1 LINQG
6 GTEVAEQRRTIEIK
20 PITRIEGHGKVTLH
34 LDEKGNVSRAH
45 FNVTQLR
52 GFEKFCEG
60 RVFWEMPVITQRAC
74 GICPVSHHLA
84 SAKAGDAILGVE
96 IPPAARLLRELMHI
110 AQYVQSHA
118 LHFFHLASPDL
129 LLGMDANPAT
139 RNVFG
144 LIAANP
150 ELAKKAV
157 WLRSFGQ
164 SIIETLGT
172 KKIHPIFAIP
182 GGVNAALSAE
192 NREKILDKV
201 DEAIAIYQTGL
212 NILKEFQSKQKELMA
227 GFASFSTAYL
237 GTVDAR
243 GYLELYDGKL
253 RLLDARGFI
262 LEDQVP
268 GNEYLSLVEEKV
280 EDWSYMKFPYYKK
293 MGYPGG
299 IYRVGPLARLNVADG
314 ISTPLANEEFKQ
326 FKKLGNGGMVEG
338 SLYYHYARL
347 IEGLYATERLKE
359 LLQNDEICST
369 EIRVTSSK
377 YNEEGIG
384 VLEAPRGTLI
394 HHFWVDRSGAVRKAN
409 IIVATQN
416 NNLAM
421 NRAIYLVARDYVKSD
436 KPTEGALNRVEVAIR
451 CYDPCL
457 SCATHA
463 LGQMPLELVLCNSQ
477 GETIASVSRP
487 SS

>member
-1 LINQG
+1 
-6 GTEVAEQRRTIEIK
+6 VAAQRRTIEIR
-20 PITRIEGHGKVTLH
+20 PITRIEGHGRVTLH

-60 RVFWEMPVITQRAC
+60 RVFWEMPIITARIC

-96 IPPAARLLRELMHI
+96 IPPTAKLLRQLMHM
-110 AQYVQSHA
+110 AQFVQSHA

-129 LLGMDANPAT
+129 LFGMDAEPAT
-139 RNVFG
+139 RNVIG
-144 LIAANP
+144 LIGANP

-157 WLRSFGQ
+157 WLRGFGQ
-164 SIIETLGT
+164 AIIETLGT
-172 KKIHPIFAIP
+172 KKVHPIFAIP
-182 GGVNAALSAE
+182 GGVNAALSAKDRDE
-192 NREKILDKV
+192 ILSKV

-212 NILKEFQSKQKELMA
+212 AIIKDFQSKQKELMA
-227 GFASFSTAYL
+227 SFASFPSAYL
-237 GTVDAR
+237 GTVDPH
-243 GYLELYDGKL
+243 GNLEIYDGRL
-253 RLLDARGFI
+253 RLLDAKGFV

-268 GNEYLSLVEEKV
+268 GSDYLSLIEERV
-280 EDWSYMKFPYYKK
+280 EDWSYMKFPCYKK

-299 IYRVGPLARLNVADG
+299 IYRVGPLARLNVVDG
-314 ISTPLANEEFKQ
+314 ITTPLASQEFQ
-326 FKKLGNGGMVEG
+326 EFKKLGNGGMVEG
-338 SLYYHYARL
+338 SLYFHYARL
-347 IEGLYATERLKE
+347 IEGLYAVEMIKE
-359 LLQNDEICST
+359 LLQHDEICST
-369 EIRVTSSK
+369 EIRVSSSK

-384 VLEAPRGTLI
+384 VIEAPRGTLF
-394 HHFWVDRSGAVRKAN
+394 HHYWVDASGAIRKVN

-421 NRAIYLVARDYVKSD
+421 NRAIYLVARDYVQAD
-436 KPTEGALNRVEVAIR
+436 KLTEGMLNRVEVAIR

-463 LGQMPLELVLCNSQ
+463 LGQMPLEIVIYNSKGGVVERLRQ
-477 GETIASVSRP
+477 Q
-487 SS
+487 

>member
-1 LINQG
+1 MA
-6 GTEVAEQRRTIEIK
+6 VQRRIIEIK
-20 PITRIEGHGKVTLH
+20 PVTRVEGHGKVTLH

-60 RVFWEMPVITQRAC
+60 RVFWEMPIITARIC

-96 IPPAARLLRELMHI
+96 IPPTATMLRQLMHM
-110 AQYVQSHA
+110 AQFVQSHA

-129 LLGMDANPAT
+129 LFGMDADPAT
-139 RNVFG
+139 RNVIG
-144 LIAANP
+144 LIGANP

-157 WLRSFGQ
+157 WLRGFGQ
-164 SIIETLGT
+164 AIIETLGT

-182 GGVNAALSAE
+182 GGVNAALSAKD
-192 NREKILDKV
+192 REEILSKV
-201 DEAIAIYQTGL
+201 DEAI
-212 NILKEFQSKQKELMA
+212 NICQLGIDIIKDFQAKQKELMDS
-227 GFASFSTAYL
+227 FASFPSAYL
-237 GTVDAR
+237 GTVDPQ
-243 GYLELYDGKL
+243 GNLEIYDGKL
-253 RLLDARGFI
+253 RLIDSKGFV

-268 GNEYLSLVEEKV
+268 GYDYLSVIEERV

-293 MGYPGG
+293 MSYPGG
-299 IYRVGPLARLNVADG
+299 IYRVGPLARLNVVDG
-314 ISTPLANEEFKQ
+314 ISTPLASKEFLE

-338 SLYYHYARL
+338 SLYFHYARL
-347 IEGLYATERLKE
+347 IEALYAAEMITE

-369 EIRVTSSK
+369 EIRVSSSK

-384 VLEAPRGTLI
+384 VLEAPRGTLF
-394 HHFWVDRSGAVRKAN
+394 HHYWVDSSGAIRKVN
-409 IIVATQN
+409 LIVATQN

-421 NRAIYLVARDYVKSD
+421 NRAIYLVARDYVKVD
-436 KPTEGALNRVEVAIR
+436 KLTEGMLNRVEVAIR

-463 LGQMPLELVLCNSQ
+463 LGQMPLEVVICNSKGDVVERLSQ
-477 GETIASVSRP
+477 H
-487 SS
+487 

>member
-1 LINQG
+1 M
-6 GTEVAEQRRTIEIK
+6 AAQRRIIEIK
-20 PITRIEGHGKVTLH
+20 PVTRIEGHGKVTLH

-60 RVFWEMPVITQRAC
+60 RVFWEMPIITARIC

-96 IPPAARLLRELMHI
+96 IPPTATMLRQLMHM
-110 AQYVQSHA
+110 AQFVQSHA

-129 LLGMDANPAT
+129 LFGMDADPAT
-139 RNVFG
+139 RNIIG
-144 LIAANP
+144 LIGANP

-157 WLRSFGQ
+157 WLRGFGQ
-164 SIIETLGT
+164 AIIETLGT

-182 GGVNAALSAE
+182 GGVNAALSAKD
-192 NREKILDKV
+192 REEMLSKV
-201 DEAIAIYQTGL
+201 DEAI
-212 NILKEFQSKQKELMA
+212 NICQLGIDIIKDFQAKQKELMDS
-227 GFASFSTAYL
+227 FASFPSAYL
-237 GTVDAR
+237 GTVDPQ
-243 GYLELYDGKL
+243 GNLEIYDGKL
-253 RLLDARGFI
+253 RLIDSKGFV

-268 GNEYLSLVEEKV
+268 GYDYLSIIEERV

-293 MGYPGG
+293 MSYPGG
-299 IYRVGPLARLNVADG
+299 IYRVGPLARLNVVDG
-314 ISTPLANEEFKQ
+314 ISTPLASKEFLE

-338 SLYYHYARL
+338 SLYFHYARL
-347 IEGLYATERLKE
+347 IEALYAAEMITE

-369 EIRVTSSK
+369 EIRVSSSK

-384 VLEAPRGTLI
+384 VLEAPRGTLF
-394 HHFWVDRSGAVRKAN
+394 HHYWVDSGGAIRKVN
-409 IIVATQN
+409 LIVATQN

-421 NRAIYLVARDYVKSD
+421 NRAIYLVARDYVKVD
-436 KPTEGALNRVEVAIR
+436 KLTEGMLNRVEVAIR

-463 LGQMPLELVLCNSQ
+463 LGQMPLEVVICSSKGDVVERLSQ
-477 GETIASVSRP
+477 H
-487 SS
+487 

>member
-1 LINQG
+1 MATQSRI
-6 GTEVAEQRRTIEIK
+6 IEIK
-20 PITRIEGHGKVTLH
+20 PVTRVEGHGKVTLY

-45 FNVTQLR
+45 FNITQLL

-60 RVFWEMPVITQRAC
+60 RIFWEMPVITARIC

-96 IPPAARLLRELMHI
+96 IPPTAVMLRQLMHM

-129 LLGMDANPAT
+129 IFGMDADPAT
-139 RNVFG
+139 RNIIG
-144 LIAANP
+144 LIGAKP

-157 WLRSFGQ
+157 WLRGYGQ

-172 KKIHPIFAIP
+172 KKIHPNFAIP
-182 GGVNAALSAE
+182 GGVNAALSLKARDE
-192 NREKILDKV
+192 ILGKV
-201 DEAIAIYQTGL
+201 EQAIAVCQLGID
-212 NILKEFQSKQKELMA
+212 IIKDFQNKQKELMA
-227 GFASFSTAYL
+227 SFASFPSGYL
-237 GTVDAR
+237 GLVDPQ
-243 GYLELYDGKL
+243 GNLELYDGKL
-253 RLLDARGFI
+253 RLMDAKGFV
-262 LEDQVP
+262 LEDQVD
-268 GNEYLSLVEEKV
+268 GRNYLSIIEERV

-314 ISTPLANEEFKQ
+314 ITTPLASKEFQ
-326 FKKLGNGGMVEG
+326 EFRKLGNGGMVEG
-338 SLYYHYARL
+338 SLYFHYARL
-347 IEGLYATERLKE
+347 IETLYAAERIRE
-359 LLQNDEICST
+359 LLENDEICLT
-369 EIRVTSSK
+369 ELRVSSSK

-384 VLEAPRGTLI
+384 VLEAPRGTLF
-394 HHFWVDRSGAVRKAN
+394 HHYWVDSSGAIRKAN

-421 NRAIYLVARDYVKSD
+421 NRAIYLVARDYVKANEL
-436 KPTEGALNRVEVAIR
+436 TEGMLNRVEVAIR

-463 LGQMPLELVLCNSQ
+463 LGQMPMSIQLISQSGEVLD
-477 GETIASVSRP
+477 EIHT
-487 SS
+487 

>member
-1 LINQG
+1 
-6 GTEVAEQRRTIEIK
+6 VATQSRIIEIK
-20 PITRIEGHGKVTLH
+20 PVTRVEGHGKVTLY

-45 FNVTQLR
+45 FNITQLL

-60 RVFWEMPVITQRAC
+60 RIFWEMPVITARIC

-96 IPPAARLLRELMHI
+96 IPPTAVMLRQLMHM

-129 LLGMDANPAT
+129 IFGMDADPAT
-139 RNVFG
+139 RNIIG
-144 LIAANP
+144 LIGAKP

-157 WLRSFGQ
+157 WLRGYGQ

-172 KKIHPIFAIP
+172 KKIHPNFAIP
-182 GGVNAALSAE
+182 GGVNAALSLKARDE
-192 NREKILDKV
+192 ILGKV
-201 DEAIAIYQTGL
+201 EQAIAVCQLGID
-212 NILKEFQSKQKELMA
+212 IIKDFQNKQKELMA
-227 GFASFSTAYL
+227 SFASFPSGYL
-237 GTVDAR
+237 GLVDPQ
-243 GYLELYDGKL
+243 GNLELYDGKL
-253 RLLDARGFI
+253 RLMDAKGFV
-262 LEDQVP
+262 LEDQVD
-268 GNEYLSLVEEKV
+268 GRNYLSIIEERV

-314 ISTPLANEEFKQ
+314 ITTPLASKEFQ
-326 FKKLGNGGMVEG
+326 EFRKLGNGGMVEG
-338 SLYYHYARL
+338 SLYFHYARL
-347 IEGLYATERLKE
+347 IETLYAAERIRE
-359 LLQNDEICST
+359 LLENDEICLT
-369 EIRVTSSK
+369 ELRVSSSK

-384 VLEAPRGTLI
+384 VLEAPRGTLF
-394 HHFWVDRSGAVRKAN
+394 HHYWVDSSGAIRKAN

-421 NRAIYLVARDYVKSD
+421 NRAIYLVARDYVKANEL
-436 KPTEGALNRVEVAIR
+436 TEGMLNRVEVAIR

-463 LGQMPLELVLCNSQ
+463 LGQMPMSIQLISQSGEVLD
-477 GETIASVSRP
+477 EIHT
-487 SS
+487 

>member
-1 LINQG
+1 MDPKSRI
-6 GTEVAEQRRTIEIK
+6 IEIK

-45 FNVTQLR
+45 FNVLQLR

-60 RVFWEMPVITQRAC
+60 RVFWEMPLITERIC

-96 IPPAARLLRELMHI
+96 IPPTAKMLRELVHM
-110 AQYVQSHA
+110 AQFVQSHA

-129 LLGMDANPAT
+129 IFGMDADPAI
-139 RNVFG
+139 RNVIG
-144 LIAANP
+144 LIGANP

-164 SIIETLGT
+164 SIIESLGS
-172 KKIHPIFAIP
+172 KKVHPNFAIP
-182 GGVNAALSAE
+182 GGVNTSLSSTS
-192 NREKILDKV
+192 RDDFLGKV
-201 DEAIAIYQTGL
+201 DEAIGI
-212 NILKEFQSKQKELMA
+212 FQLGIDLIKDFQEKQKEIVA
-227 GFASFSTAYL
+227 SFASFPSEYL
-237 GTVDAR
+237 GLVDPE
-243 GYLELYDGKL
+243 GNMELYDGKM
-253 RLLDARGFI
+253 RLLDGKGFV
-262 LEDQVP
+262 LEDQVD
-268 GNEYLSLVEEKV
+268 GSEYLSIIEETV
-280 EDWSYMKFPYYKK
+280 EDWSYMKFPCYKK
-293 MGYPGG
+293 MGYPAG
-299 IYRVGPLARLNVADG
+299 IYRVGPLARLNVSDG
-314 ISTPLANEEFKQ
+314 ITTPLASREFAE

-347 IEGLYATERLKE
+347 IEGLYAAEKLRD

-369 EIRVTSSK
+369 EIRVSSSK
-377 YNEEGIG
+377 YNDEGVGI
-384 VLEAPRGTLI
+384 LEAPRGTLI
-394 HHFWVDRSGAVRKAN
+394 HHYWVDSSGTIRKSN

-421 NRAIYLVARDYVKSD
+421 NRAIYLVAREYVKAD
-436 KPTEGALNRVEVAIR
+436 QLTEGMLNRVEVAIR

-463 LGQMPLELVLCNSQ
+463 LGQMPLVVQLVAAN
-477 GETIASVSRP
+477 GEVVDEVCGG
-487 SS
+487 